1 MWSVVKKNQ
10 ILVIVDKMQSL
21 NLILS
26 LYLPDINECQ
36 LNLDNCEQV
45 CVNLVPGFQ
54 CDCNAGLTLLIS
66 DGVSCVRKY
75 KTVTICL

>member
-1 MWSVVKKNQ
+1 MWGRHCAFCSINLCTYHNPNLKCH
-10 ILVIVDKMQSL
+10 LFL
-21 NLILS
+21 NS
-26 LYLPDINECQ
+26 PDINECQ

-75 KTVTICL
+75 QE